1 MSERIL
7 RWFGDR
13 RNETIL
19 DMTFKH
25 LEFTTKTVYQLN
37 EMIKA
42 IETNP
47 EQKKSNYELIS
58 KYELEADKIRRNM
71 IMELS
76 KREIYP
82 TERDDLMELVRA
94 VDWIADWAHESSR
107 IIIAIPFEKLPE
119 EFRQSIID
127 MCKENLAC
135 VRVLSQCIHELSG
148 NPKKALELANQVELF
163 EGDLDDLYG
172 GARNHLAALENVDMT
187 RGALILVNELITAIE
202 TVSDWCENSADLAR
216 AIAIRVL

>member
-135 VRVLSQCIHELSG
+135 VRVLAKCIHELSG

-172 GARNHLAALENVDMT
+172 EARNHLAALENIDMT

>member
-1 MSERIL
+1 MSERIM

-19 DMTFKH
+19 DMTFRH
-25 LEFTTKTVYQLN
+25 LELTTKTVYQLN
-37 EMIKA
+37 EMVKA
-42 IETNP
+42 IGDDP
-47 EQKKSNYELIS
+47 EQKQDHFELIS
-58 KYELEADKIRRNM
+58 RYELEADQIRREM

-82 TERDDLMELVRA
+82 NERDDLMELVRA
-94 VDWIADWAHESSR
+94 VDWIADWAHEASR
-107 IIIAIPFEKLPE
+107 IIMAFPFEKLPE

-135 VRVLSQCIHELSG
+135 VRVLAQCIHELSG
-148 NPKKALELANQVELF
+148 NPKKALELADQVELF

-172 GARNHLAALENVDMT
+172 EARNHLAAMDDVDLT

-202 TVSDWCENSADLAR
+202 TVSDWCENSADVAR